1 MELSEWIYY
10 LGTFLFVVSYCC
22 RTFWLRIFQII
33 GGIFN
38 TSFALMILESSPSAR
53 AMIISNIIFMA
64 INIFQAFRERKL
76 EKLNST
82 KTDKALANDN

>member
-1 MELSEWIYY
+1 
-10 LGTFLFVVSYCC
+10 
-22 RTFWLRIFQII
+22 
-33 GGIFN
+33 
-38 TSFALMILESSPSAR
+38 MILESSPSAR

-64 INIFQAFRERKL
+64 INIFQAFREREL